1 MLDSLSL
8 WLHETPLGE
17 TLLTMLISMLP
28 VVELRGG
35 LPAGVAMGLPIPV
48 AFAASLVG
56 NMIPVPFIILFVRP
70 LFQWVR
76 IHIPK
81 LEGFISHLEARAE
94 AKSADVL
101 RYQTWGLLIFV
112 AIPLPGT
119 GAWTGALIAAVLN
132 MRLKRA
138 VPVILLGVL
147 MSQCLRIGLGSI
159 TVSIVTASAVLAPVA
174 SQLGASPVL
183 VGLAICCGGI
193 GLGLPNDSGFWN
205 ICKMS
210 GLSTKQAFLVYPIP
224 TLISGLVGLAVLL
237 ILNMFASSLP
247 GLM

>member
-70 LFQWVR
+70 LFRWVR

-119 GAWTGALIAAVLN
+119 GAWTGALVAA
-132 MRLKRA
+132 
-138 VPVILLGVL
+138 L
-147 MSQCLRIGLGSI
+147 MGLRIKFALPAIGAGVAAAGVIVTLVCRGVIHIAGLG
-159 TVSIVTASAVLAPVA
+159 
-174 SQLGASPVL
+174 
-183 VGLAICCGGI
+183 
-193 GLGLPNDSGFWN
+193 
-205 ICKMS
+205 
-210 GLSTKQAFLVYPIP
+210 
-224 TLISGLVGLAVLL
+224 
-237 ILNMFASSLP
+237 
-247 GLM
+247 

>member
-1 MLDSLSL
+1 MKVRNNQNKNQNQENTKAQGSGNSGALHLYRTLIPRPLRGEVFRAIILFKMRYYPAYISERRTMLDSLSL

-48 AFAASLVG
+48 AFIASLVG

-138 VPVILLGVL
+138 VPVIFLGVVIAG
-147 MSQCLRIGLGSI
+147 CII
-159 TVSIVTASAVLAPVA
+159 TLLTHGVT
-174 SQLGASPVL
+174 
-183 VGLAICCGGI
+183 
-193 GLGLPNDSGFWN
+193 
-205 ICKMS
+205 
-210 GLSTKQAFLVYPIP
+210 
-224 TLISGLVGLAVLL
+224 LL
-237 ILNMFASSLP
+237 F
-247 GLM
+247 